1 MSSPPQPQVP
11 KQSPG
16 ARDGPVELC
25 PVCNTARTDR
35 YCEECA
41 FDFEFAVGSPG
52 PCPAHEFHLPEAPL
66 SDPCTSSPLPPPAQS
81 AQPAPI
87 ESAQAAVQRSSE
99 PAIVD
104 ELITGGA
111 VAASFTA
118 AAAITKAKI
127 EATTQRRRNA
137 LDAETRRLEIE
148 SQERQAALQQREE
161 TKRAR
166 ITARSQVQH
175 PASEDEAG

>member
-1 MSSPPQPQVP
+1 MSSPPEPQVP
-11 KQSPG
+11 KQPPG
-16 ARDGPVELC
+16 TSDGPAQLC
-25 PVCNTARTDR
+25 PACNTARTDQ
-35 YCEECA
+35 YCEECGYDFA
-41 FDFEFAVGSPG
+41 FGSPEPG
-52 PCPAHEFHLPEAPL
+52 SAYEFQLPAAPCPDLG
-66 SDPCTSSPLPPPAQS
+66 TISSLPP
-81 AQPAPI
+81 PI

-99 PAIVD
+99 PGIVD

-137 LDAETRRLEIE
+137 LDAETKRLEIE
-148 SQERQAALQQREE
+148 SQERQATLQQREE

-175 PASEDEAG
+175 PAPEEGAG